1 MNSST
6 TILYQQSRLRLER
19 STYIRPITLGESIHS
34 NKIRE
39 LSDFLARQPKSYNE
53 IAQFLVMNT
62 FSEEGFLTVYLGELT
77 ETGVVCL
84 LGGFGWDA
92 FEYASFTDLPIQ
104 AKLPITE
111 AIRTNE
117 VLVLKNDAEYRK
129 EFPLTTQAKTS
140 VAWLTEVV
148 IPVYPIGGMSLYSAK
163 EITLSESMK
172 VFFVAI
178 GSLLGLYASRL
189 PSSLEEVARNVKK
202 KIDLPQVPLTDRQ
215 FVIAGLLEQ
224 GFNNAQIAEEISYS
238 ESLIRQ
244 ETVVIYRKLQVTGRK
259 AMQAIRALNL
269 EAAADIE
276 QALEVPT
283 PEA

>member
-1 MNSST
+1 
-6 TILYQQSRLRLER
+6 
-19 STYIRPITLGESIHS
+19 LGESIHS